1 MEINFGPRGILEIN
15 DARIIH
21 RNFEGRGDKYNREG
35 DRNFAVII
43 PNHEIA
49 DKLIE
54 AGWNVKIKPPRN
66 EDEEPFMFLP
76 VKIKFNGRGPQV
88 YLRTGSKLN
97 RLDEESVGI
106 LDQVDIRS
114 VDLDIRPY
122 EWNVNGKNGITAYLQ
137 AIEVIQ
143 EIDRFAA
150 RDEESEF

>member
-15 DARIIH
+15 DARIIY

-43 PNHEIA
+43 PNNEIA

-54 AGWNVKIKPPRN
+54 AGWNVKIKPPRG

-97 RLDEESVGI
+97 RLDIESVGV

-114 VDLDIRPY
+114 VDLDLRPY
-122 EWNVNGKNGITAYLQ
+122 EWDVNDKHGITAYLQ
-137 AIEVIQ
+137 AIEVVQ

-150 RDEESEF
+150 RDEESAF